1 MESGLAFDWDE
12 GNVTHIAVHSV
23 LPNEVEQVFINEALD
38 INFEVVN
45 GEERWTSIGHTAV
58 MRVLVV
64 VWTMRGERVR
74 TVTAFEAGKRAAAE
88 YFKQKGR

>member
-1 MESGLAFDWDE
+1 MGLAFDWDE
-12 GNVTHIAVHSV
+12 GNTVHIAGQAV
-23 LPNEVEQVFINEALD
+23 LPNEVEQVFSNEALD

-74 TVTAFEAGKRAAAE
+74 TVTAFEAGKRAVTE
-88 YFKQKGR
+88 YFRQKGR